1 MGYYWNIKP
10 LGVTDTRVH
19 TAHRFFFINL
29 YCVFLR
35 KKQNRRLEKS
45 FLSGAVLEKGSSHH
59 SRKGIKLHAEPS
71 FLQNEGL
78 GFPGGTR
85 GKESTCQSR
94 RQKRCAFDAWVR
106 KGQEDPLEWEMAPTP
121 VFLSEKFHG
130 QRNLV
135 GYSPLVC
142 KDLDTTEQLSTHT
155 QRYWDRGSKL
165 C

>member
-1 MGYYWNIKP
+1 MRI
-10 LGVTDTRVH
+10 
-19 TAHRFFFINL
+19 
-29 YCVFLR
+29 
-35 KKQNRRLEKS
+35 
-45 FLSGAVLEKGSSHH
+45 
-59 SRKGIKLHAEPS
+59 
-71 FLQNEGL
+71 EGM

-106 KGQEDPLEWEMAPTP
+106 NGQEDPLEWEMAPTP
-121 VFLSEKFHG
+121 VFLPEKFRG

-155 QRYWDRGSKL
+155 HKVLWASLVAHRVKNQSVTQ
-165 C
+165 